1 MLLGRMSHSLDD
13 LESSE
18 NSHGG
23 SASSLFFAE
32 TLVIDRVLSEGVR
45 SVMSIYPR
53 EFIIDYVKK
62 QYVPLA
68 FRARCI
74 SCVLRKEKVKYIDVH
89 RCLYTSN
96 FFCIYWR

>member
-32 TLVIDRVLSEGVR
+32 TLVIDRVLSEGSVR
-45 SVMSIYPR
+45 SCPSTR
-53 EFIIDYVKK
+53 GN
-62 QYVPLA
+62 L
-68 FRARCI
+68 
-74 SCVLRKEKVKYIDVH
+74 
-89 RCLYTSN
+89 
-96 FFCIYWR
+96 